1 MTTETADNVVPRT
14 GMLATVRHRRGVVA
28 AVEPYD
34 YLRQPDVL
42 EQFLAACRTPDGS
55 PHLPWDLLIVDECH
69 NLMPS
74 PFGEDSELCRMLRL
88 VVQAQ
93 LRDRVPHDERAR
105 ARLTP
110 LRQETGD
117 DREAQ
122 QREATAATVPPV
134 RDGRRRAT
142 GRTNTAAGCSAT
154 GAPSTSCGKR
164 SVSIRRGRSRQKS
177 SSRSGCPI
185 RPPVPNAACRGTVRA
200 WPLAEA
206 RRRRPHGVAFALRA
220 TPVRR
225 TSDSPGGSTAWHRIV
240 ARGGRLDSRGR
251 RERYRSSTL

>member
-93 LRDRVPHDERAR
+93 LRDRVPHDER
-105 ARLTP
+105 LTP
-110 LRQETGD
+110 LPPRPRWEAKGYRPDEYSRWLLGD
-117 DREAQ
+117 WRPIDELWEEVGVDPSRPEPAEIELAEWLSDTTAGP
-122 QREATAATVPPV
+122 QRGMP
-134 RDGRRRAT
+134 RHSSCMAT
-142 GRTNTAAGCSAT
+142 G
-154 GAPSTSCGKR
+154 
-164 SVSIRRGRSRQKS
+164 
-177 SSRSGCPI
+177 
-185 RPPVPNAACRGTVRA
+185 
-200 WPLAEA
+200 
-206 RRRRPHGVAFALRA
+206 
-220 TPVRR
+220 
-225 TSDSPGGSTAWHRIV
+225 
-240 ARGGRLDSRGR
+240 
-251 RERYRSSTL
+251 